1 MQLEVLDAHAVTAVH
16 ALLQSA
22 GLPVA
27 DLVTSRPKLF
37 GVHDATGLI
46 GVIGLEGAGPAAL
59 LRSLAVRS
67 DQRGRRLGTTLV
79 RALEARA
86 PSLGVTELWL
96 LTTTAEAFFLHLGYE
111 PAVRDT
117 APVTIRE
124 TAEFR
129 SICPSSAACL
139 RKTLAP
145 APGS

>member
-1 MQLEVLDAHAVTAVH
+1 MTFDVLSEQALPEVRLLLEAAA
-16 ALLQSA
+16 
-22 GLPVA
+22 LPVA
-27 DLVTSRPKLF
+27 DLTRAGPELF
-37 GVHDATGLI
+37 GLRDAAGLI
-46 GVIGLEGAGPAAL
+46 GVIGLERAGPAAL

-117 APVTIRE
+117 APVAIRE

-139 RKTLAP
+139 RKTLSP
-145 APGS
+145 AHGA